1 MKLTA
6 LFVAAVS
13 ASVFAYGLSVDERTA
28 DTAERSPS
36 PGAILQEG
44 EELLYEVSWTMFKLG
59 TIRLV
64 VRPNRA
70 AEAHIHS
77 YDGVPFVDLH
87 SIHYTAM
94 DSMFNAQ
101 ATSSIEKR
109 QEEWWGLRY
118 TYDFPNRRVRVDETL
133 QKDLQS
139 PAQVIKTRDSLRL
152 QSPQVVDGL
161 SIAYF
166 PRMFVHTV
174 QTVNVPTILYGKLG
188 TTTFHFTN
196 RKVREHLDA
205 VEEPVR
211 AIEIEGTTDVEGVF
225 GMTGDFKGWFSD
237 DSAAVPIKGKL
248 KVLIGNVN
256 VELIQWKRREWNPPH

>member
-1 MKLTA
+1 
-6 LFVAAVS
+6 VS
-13 ASVFAYGLSVDERTA
+13 SLVLPYGVSTNDRAA
-28 DTAERSPS
+28 DTVEHSPP
-36 PGAILQEG
+36 PGAIFQEG

-59 TIRLV
+59 TIRLIV
-64 VRPNRA
+64 KPNHA

-77 YDGVPFVDLH
+77 YDGLPFVDLH

-94 DSMFNAQ
+94 DSLFNAR

-109 QEEWWGLRY
+109 QEDWWGLRY
-118 TYDFPNRRVRVDETL
+118 TYDFLNRRVRVDETL

-139 PAQVIKTRDSLRL
+139 PPRITKTRDSLRL
-152 QSPQVVDGL
+152 QSSQVVDGL

-166 PRMFVHTV
+166 PRMFVHTA

-196 RKVREHLDA
+196 KKVKEQLDA

-211 AIEIEGTTDVEGVF
+211 AVEIEGTTDVEGVF
-225 GMTGDFKGWFSD
+225 GMTGDFRGWFSD
-237 DSAAVPIKGKL
+237 DSAAVPLKGKL
-248 KVLIGNVN
+248 KVLLGNVN
-256 VELIQWKRREWNPPH
+256 VELIQWKRRDWNPPH